1 MTSTPGWWLRLT
13 VLQWDIF
20 IEGWEN
26 CTPGQIRMYSK
37 WAHLTVVYQLERQR
51 PVIFQSLWKYAM
63 LVRLKLGFEPIQDR
77 SGLKKRPQR
86 VRSVLCL
93 HSPILSIHPRG
104 VHSALRPHAEHEL
117 ACMQKERKDCAQ
129 KILSFGRLC
138 SRSNFTST
146 SKTTNRDLF
155 KASRPPGSI
164 FWTNSHCLQRN
175 SSRTLPSAADEL
187 DTFYILDAAVDVFLT
202 SDI

>member
-1 MTSTPGWWLRLT
+1 
-13 VLQWDIF
+13 
-20 IEGWEN
+20 
-26 CTPGQIRMYSK
+26 
-37 WAHLTVVYQLERQR
+37 
-51 PVIFQSLWKYAM
+51 M
-63 LVRLKLGFEPIQDR
+63 LVRLKLGFEPIQNR

-93 HSPILSIHPRG
+93 HSPIPSIHPRG

-146 SKTTNRDLF
+146 SKTTNRPLQGFTSTREHLLNQLTLF
-155 KASRPPGSI
+155 TKEQLKN
-164 FWTNSHCLQRN
+164 FCF
-175 SSRTLPSAADEL
+175 SSRWAGHLLHPGCSSGCFSNVRHLKRPLATQISFSCFS
-187 DTFYILDAAVDVFLT
+187 TVFCFFFLFIKPGVKT
-202 SDI
+202 GLKKS